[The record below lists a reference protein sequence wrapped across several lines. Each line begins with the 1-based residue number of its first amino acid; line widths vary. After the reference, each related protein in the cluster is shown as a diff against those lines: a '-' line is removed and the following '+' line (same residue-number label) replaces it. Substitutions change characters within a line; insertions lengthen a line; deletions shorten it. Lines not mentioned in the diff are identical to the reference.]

1 MSFVAPVAGRVA
13 AGAAAR
19 STGAGAAK
27 AGAGKAAATRE
38 QAAALQALRNR
49 GLEVAPRQL
58 VAGGKSRPD
67 AGRVLRDESTLS
79 EADGLAATSSTGE
92 AGGAGTS
99 ATPPASPATPPRP
112 KAPRRLP
119 GAKAVG
125 QTVDAGGGIL
135 LGSIGYVLLMAYLRD
150 GSAGVKRWLKAKFL
164 NQVEAR

>member
-1 MSFVAPVAGRVA
+1 MSFVAPAAGRVA

-27 AGAGKAAATRE
+27 AGAGKAAATPE
-38 QAAALQALRNR
+38 QAAALQELRNR

-67 AGRVLRDESTLS
+67 AGRALA
-79 EADGLAATSSTGE
+79 EADAPVEATSSTGE
-92 AGGAGTS
+92 TGGAGAS
-99 ATPPASPATPPRP
+99 ATPPASPATPARTQVR
-112 KAPRRLP
+112 RRLP